1 MRTIRSIFA
10 GLLLAHAVTALA
22 QPIDQIPMYGGIDRT
37 TDPTLREADQRLISQ
52 TTEHYGSRE
61 KASSSLVGNG
71 FAYYGR
77 DDLVNA
83 MRRFNQA
90 WLLDPNNPEVYWGF
104 GAIRHDQ
111 GNSCEAMTFFDKAA
125 SFGKYIEGM
134 APDAARVK
142 VLCAVND
149 KTLTDERRKALYA
162 QADALYAEALLKE
175 PKKGYVH
182 ASMASAFYWRGKY
195 AEAWAS
201 VKLAR
206 ESGAQL
212 PQQFLR
218 ILGEKMPEPS

>member
-1 MRTIRSIFA
+1 MRTALFLFVA
-10 GLLLAHAVTALA
+10 LLLAQSATAQA
-22 QPIDQIPMYGGIDRT
+22 QPIDQVPMYGGMDRSA
-37 TDPTLREADQRLISQ
+37 DPALRGADQRLISQ
-52 TTEHYGSRE
+52 TTAHYGSRE
-61 KASSSLVGNG
+61 KASSAFVGNA
-71 FAYYGR
+71 FAYYGK

-104 GAIRHDQ
+104 GAVRHDQ
-111 GNSCEAMTFFDKAA
+111 GKSCEAMALFDMAA

-149 KTLTDERRKALYA
+149 KSLTDEQRDALYA
-162 QADALYAEALLKE
+162 QADALYTEALLKE
-175 PKKGYVH
+175 PNKGYVH
-182 ASMASAFYWRGKY
+182 ASMATAFYWRGKY

-206 ESGAQL
+206 ENEGRL
-212 PQQFLR
+212 TEQFLR
-218 ILGEKMPEPS
+218 ILREKLPEPS